1 MFKPIKLFFF
11 SQLLILLFISKSHS
25 IFSSNPAIFGIE
37 LDKSIYDYEQINC
50 FTDHDFNNLGLD
62 NFLLVSFSK
71 KSKTGPNWTEWIYS
85 ESELPVTEG
94 CVNPQ
99 IINDEFFNFK
109 TKIYPKSKKI
119 YSVSA
124 IYKKVYKYNINE
136 LKTLLPI
143 PSIMPDPNN
152 PKQFI
157 PINPDRLKLDVKSTQ
172 CLDRAKELINLM
184 KRSQG
189 KKGYRFSSIRMNLS
203 DTGYTLRGKKG
214 LSGNNYPLLIES
226 KCTLEGNNN
235 NSIENKPNILKGE
248 KNFLVSVGIY
258 YEESQT
264 NLDYQK
270 EVDLIKESMRGNK
283 NNSLNTDG
291 L

>member
-1 MFKPIKLFFF
+1 
-11 SQLLILLFISKSHS
+11 
-25 IFSSNPAIFGIE
+25 
-37 LDKSIYDYEQINC
+37 
-50 FTDHDFNNLGLD
+50 
-62 NFLLVSFSK
+62 
-71 KSKTGPNWTEWIYS
+71 
-85 ESELPVTEG
+85 
-94 CVNPQ
+94 
-99 IINDEFFNFK
+99 
-109 TKIYPKSKKI
+109 
-119 YSVSA
+119 
-124 IYKKVYKYNINE
+124 
-136 LKTLLPI
+136 
-143 PSIMPDPNN
+143 MPDPNN

-157 PINPDRLKLDVKSTQ
+157 PINPDRVKLDVKSTQ

-270 EVDLIKESMRGNK
+270 EIDLIKESMRGNK